1 MVEPAK
7 DGTTGQR
14 DSGSGDGNQAERF
27 ADLVRADALQQSF
40 RNLDDFFAVHW
51 LGGATEIRTQD
62 GWIGSVNISSV
73 LSKLNTYDNFLFIKR
88 FSGRLMFK

>member
-40 RNLDDFFAVHW
+40 RDLEGFCLAVH
-51 LGGATEIRTQD
+51 
-62 GWIGSVNISSV
+62 
-73 LSKLNTYDNFLFIKR
+73 
-88 FSGRLMFK
+88 